1 MKVLIYSCI
10 IAAIIGNALA
20 SSEDLIPPDVQASPV
35 ELTIHGDVRIDEYY
49 WLRDIDNPAVIAY
62 LEEENTYT
70 EEMLAHKEVLREE
83 LYNEILAR
91 IPQEDKSVPYFRNRY
106 YYYTVFEQDSEYPL
120 YMRKEGSLESPD
132 EMLLDMNLLAEGYS
146 YFQIEDISISPDNN
160 IMAFSVD
167 TMGNH
172 QCTILFKNL
181 AAGEMLDDRVLN
193 ASGEVAWANDSRT
206 FFFGHLDATNRT
218 DRIMRRE
225 LGSTD
230 EELVHFEEDPM
241 FWPWVYRSISGDFI
255 LLGTSSRDSSE
266 VWFLETDNPSGD
278 FTIIQPRTENLKYSV
293 YPSQKQFYILT
304 NLEAEN
310 YRLMTSDIESPSIDN
325 WVEVIPHRQDVLLEG
340 LDIFSRFMV
349 LSERN
354 SGLTMLRVIEFAD
367 NSDHYVDFGEE
378 TYLAYT
384 YNNYEFDTDMLRFEY
399 TSMITPWST
408 FDYNMETHKSI
419 LLKQR
424 EIPSGYDAALYNSE
438 RIWAPAG
445 DGTSIPISLVYRR
458 DIFHPGENPLLL
470 YGYGSYGSSLDPEF
484 SFLRLSLLDRG
495 FVYAIAHVRGGQEMG
510 RKWYDGGKLLNKM
523 NTFTD
528 FIDCAEF
535 LINEGYCNEDLL
547 FAMGESAGG
556 LLMGAVD
563 NMRPDLWHGV
573 VAGVPFVDVVTTM
586 LDETIPLTT
595 NEYEEWGNPND
606 PVYYEY
612 MLGYSPYDN
621 VRETDYP
628 AMLVYTGLHDSQVG
642 YWEPAKWV
650 ARLRDMKTDDNPL
663 LLYTDMG
670 SGHGGSS
677 GRFQWIDRITWIYA
691 FILDQAGSGAG
702 SGFNLTL

>member
-1 MKVLIYSCI
+1 MIIVIYCC
-10 IAAIIGNALA
+10 AVYCIIGNVLA
-20 SSEDLIPPDVQASPV
+20 SSDIVPPDIQACPV
-35 ELTIHGDVRIDEYY
+35 ELTIHGDMRIDEYY
-49 WLRDIDNPAVIAY
+49 WLRDIDNPDVLTY
-62 LEEENTYT
+62 LEEENSYT
-70 EEMLAHKEVLREE
+70 EKMLAHTEALREK
-83 LYNEILAR
+83 LYSEILAR
-91 IPQEDKSVPYFRNRY
+91 IPQEDESVPYFRNGY

-206 FFFGHLDATNRT
+206 FFFGHIDATNRT

-255 LLGTSSRDSSE
+255 LLGTSSRESSE

-354 SGLTMLRVIEFAD
+354 NGLTMLRVIEFAD

-408 FDYNMETHKSI
+408 FDYNMETHNSI

-438 RIWAPAG
+438 RLWAPAG
-445 DGTSIPISLVYRR
+445 DGTFIPISMVYRR

-556 LLMGAVD
+556 LLMGAVV

-628 AMLVYTGLHDSQVG
+628 AMLVYTGLHDSRVG

-670 SGHGGSS
+670 SGHEGSS

>member
-1 MKVLIYSCI
+1 MKVLICSCV
-10 IAAIIGNALA
+10 IAAFIGNATA
-20 SSEDLIPPDVQASPV
+20 SSEDILPPDVQACPV
-35 ELTIHGDVRIDEYY
+35 ELIVHGDVRIDEYY
-49 WLRDIDNPAVIAY
+49 WLRDIDNPDVLTY
-62 LEEENTYT
+62 LEEENSYT
-70 EEMLAHKEVLREE
+70 EEMLAHTEALREE

-91 IPQEDKSVPYFRNRY
+91 IPQEDESVPYFRNGY

-120 YMRKEGSLESPD
+120 YIRKEGSLESSE
-132 EMLLDMNLLAEGYS
+132 EMLLDMNQLADGYS
-146 YFQIEDISISPDNN
+146 YFSIVDMSISPDNN
-160 IMAFSVD
+160 ILAFSVD
-167 TMGNH
+167 TMGNY
-172 QCTILFKNL
+172 QCTILFKDL
-181 AAGEMLDDRVLN
+181 VTGEMLDDRVLN

-230 EELVHFEEDPM
+230 EELVHIEEDPM
-241 FWPWVYRSISGDFI
+241 FWPWIYRSRSGDFI
-255 LLGTSSRDSSE
+255 LLSTSSRESSE
-266 VWFLETDNPSGD
+266 VWFLDTDDPLGN
-278 FTIIQPRTENLKYSV
+278 FTVIQPRTENLRYSV
-293 YPSQKQFYILT
+293 YPSEEQFHILT

-310 YRLMTSDIESPSIDN
+310 YRLMTADIESPSMEN
-325 WVEVIPHRQDVLLEG
+325 WAEVIPHRQDVLLEG
-340 LDIFSRFMV
+340 LDIFRKFIV

-354 SGLTMLRVIEFAD
+354 NGLTMLRVIELAD

-378 TYLAYT
+378 TYFTYT
-384 YNNYEFDTDMLRFEY
+384 NHNYEFDNDLLRFGY
-399 TSMITPWST
+399 TSMVTPWST
-408 FDYNMETHKSI
+408 FDYNMHTHELT

-438 RIWAPAG
+438 RLWALAG
-445 DGTSIPISLVYRR
+445 DGTLIPISLVYRR
-458 DIFHPGENPLLL
+458 DLSHTGENPLLL
-470 YGYGSYGSSLDPEF
+470 YAYGSYGMSLDPSF

-510 RKWYDGGKLLNKM
+510 RKWYDDGKLLIKM

-528 FIDCAEF
+528 SIDCAEY
-535 LINEGYCNEDLL
+535 LIDEGYCNEDLL

-556 LLMGAVD
+556 LLMGGVV
-563 NMRPDLWHGV
+563 NMRPDLWQGV

-595 NEYEEWGNPND
+595 NEYREWGNPND

-621 VRETDYP
+621 VTETDYP
-628 AMLVYTGLHDSQVG
+628 AMFVYAGLHDSQVG

-650 ARLRDMKTDDNPL
+650 AKLRDLKTDDNPL
-663 LLYTDMG
+663 LLYTNMG

-677 GRFQWIDRITWIYA
+677 GRFQWIDQMTWVYA
-691 FILDQAGSGAG
+691 FILELAKP
-702 SGFNLTL
+702 